1 MVQSTSTNPRSARA
15 LTHAHVRLLAVL
27 IMLTGMLVT
36 VGGQRTAH
44 ADSCGVLSSGAA
56 PQAQAA
62 VNEACGMLGMA
73 YSWGGGHGPTPG
85 PTYGICDPSNGAP
98 NDCNV
103 YGLDCSGMVRDAYYL
118 AVGSDVIPGTSAE
131 QYQSSNAIAR
141 FSASQGTA
149 PLLPGDLLFFGDS
162 PSTIHHVAIY
172 IGEGEIVEAPYSG
185 GYVQVATVASHD
197 DYYGAIRLYGT
208 ASGGGGGGGTG
219 SDLYWVDTFANAP
232 VYASPTS
239 TAQTGTLDAGTNY
252 VYCKVWGREISD
264 GSSYNHWWLLT
275 DPDSG
280 PAGQYV
286 SAYYLSKWGND
297 EALDNN
303 GDAIPDC

>member
-1 MVQSTSTNPRSARA
+1 MPERTSAARA
-15 LTHAHVRLLAVL
+15 PLAVRLMAVLAVL
-27 IMLTGMLVT
+27 AGLLIGAGSTGAT
-36 VGGQRTAH
+36 HAR
-44 ADSCGVLSSGAA
+44 ADSCGVLASGAA
-56 PQAQAA
+56 TQAQAA
-62 VNEACGMLGMA
+62 VNEACSLLGTA

-103 YGLDCSGMVRDAYYL
+103 YGLDCSGMVRYAYYL

-131 QYQSSNAIAR
+131 QYQSSNAVAR
-141 FSASQGTA
+141 FTASQGTA
-149 PLLPGDLLFFGDS
+149 PLLPGDLLFFGS
-162 PSTIHHVAIY
+162 SASTIHHVAIY
-172 IGEGEIVEAPYSG
+172 LGQGEIVEAPYSG

-197 DYYGAIRLYGT
+197 DYYGAIRLYG
-208 ASGGGGGGGTG
+208 SGSGGTG
-219 SDLYWVDTFANAP
+219 SGGVSWVDTFANAP

-239 TAQTGTLDAGTNY
+239 TTQTGTLDAGTNY

-264 GSSYNHWWLLT
+264 GTSYNHWWLLT

-280 PAGQYV
+280 PASQYV

-297 EALDNN
+297 EALDNDGN
-303 GDAIPDC
+303 AIPDC